1 MIHKNNLPT
10 GVKKRSGTKYIPF
23 NDLDTDRKVISMLE
37 FEGAVYVATEKGVY
51 TIKDNMLKQIEFK
64 ENENG

>member
-1 MIHKNNLPT
+1 
-10 GVKKRSGTKYIPF
+10 
-23 NDLDTDRKVISMLE
+23 MLE

-64 ENENG
+64 ENKNG